1 MEDRAD
7 AMKIERLK
15 VKNFRNYTEAVIEP
29 HPGINLFFGMN
40 GSGKTNLLE
49 AVHYCA
55 LGRSHRTA
63 QDQEVVRRGA
73 DAALVQVRL
82 ESREIHHDIDV
93 LLTPKEARKKQIS
106 IDHKRAARLSD
117 LMGKLRCVIFSPE
130 DLNMIRGGPSLRRK
144 FMDMMI
150 SQLSEEYFVAL
161 QQYQRSLTQRNAIL
175 KDRSMPLNRQKAMLD
190 AFEEQM
196 AAPALLICRKRMQI
210 MQEFFPIIEDGYRSI
225 SGRNNEKL
233 TLRYQCSIKNAA
245 DSREQLI
252 ALWQESR
259 RDDRERGQTGIGPHR
274 DELRFSLN
282 DHDMRLYASQGQ
294 VRTASLCM
302 KLAQM
307 RYFEKVT
314 GDSPVLLLDDVMSE
328 LDMTRRQ
335 QLLDEINGEQTWIT
349 CTDQTDLNYYR
360 QCRVYEVSLT
370 ESSDGSIRQ
379 LQQGENSGSREAAE
393 PDFD

>member
-1 MEDRAD
+1 
-7 AMKIERLK
+7 MKIERLK

-55 LGRSHRTA
+55 LGRSHRTS
-63 QDQEVVRRGA
+63 QDQEVVRRGEE
-73 DAALVQVRL
+73 AALAQVRL
-82 ESREIHHDIDV
+82 ESHALHHDIDV

-106 IDHKRAARLSD
+106 IDGKRASRLSD

-144 FMDMMI
+144 FLDMMI

-161 QQYQRSLTQRNAIL
+161 QQYQRSLAQRNAIL
-175 KDRSMPLNRQKAMLD
+175 KDRMMPQSRQRAMLD

-196 AAPALLICRKRMQI
+196 AGPALMICRKRTDI
-210 MQEFFPIIEDGYRSI
+210 MNGFFPIIEECYRSI
-225 SGRNNEKL
+225 SGRENEKL
-233 TLRYQCSIKNAA
+233 RLRYQCAIKDAM
-245 DSREQLI
+245 DERDKLI
-252 ALWQESR
+252 ALWRDSR
-259 RDDRERGQTGIGPHR
+259 QDDRERGQTAIGPHR

-307 RYFEKVT
+307 RYFEQVT
-314 GDSPVLLLDDVMSE
+314 GDSPILLLDDVMSE

-349 CTDQTDLNYYR
+349 CTDQTDLNYYK
-360 QCRVYEVSLT
+360 QCRVYEVKLT
-370 ESSDGSIRQ
+370 EKMDGSIRQ
-379 LQQGENSGSREAAE
+379 VQQGEEIEKAVTE
-393 PDFD
+393 DHVFE